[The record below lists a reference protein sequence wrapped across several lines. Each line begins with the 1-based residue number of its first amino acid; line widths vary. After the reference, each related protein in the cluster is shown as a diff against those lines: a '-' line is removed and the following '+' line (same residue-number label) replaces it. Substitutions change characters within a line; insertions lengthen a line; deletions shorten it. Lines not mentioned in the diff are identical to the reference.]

1 MNDPDLNLT
10 FSIYVSENLGTNSP
24 MVYAK
29 VGYLEYGKKSNA
41 NHLREQERNAY
52 NEDCSQLIIIDGANS
67 TCEIY
72 FR

>member
-1 MNDPDLNLT
+1 
-10 FSIYVSENLGTNSP
+10 
-24 MVYAK
+24 MVYEK
-29 VGYLEYGKKSNA
+29 VVYGKKSNA